1 MINKYTGMLLI
12 ILASIQSYAQSINS
26 SVLDAEDRYR
36 QNSWVDSVYNQMTIE
51 EKVGQLIIVFTD
63 SKPSEEEPERI
74 ESLIND
80 QHIGGLLFSVGS
92 PKRQLELTRR
102 YQASSKIPV
111 LMTMDAEWGLS
122 M

>member
-36 QNSWVDSVYNQMTIE
+36 QNSWVDSVYNQMTLK

-80 QHIGGLLFSVGS
+80 
-92 PKRQLELTRR
+92 
-102 YQASSKIPV
+102 
-111 LMTMDAEWGLS
+111 
-122 M
+122 

>member
-36 QNSWVDSVYNQMTIE
+36 QNSWVDSVYNQMTLE

-63 SKPSEEEPERI
+63 STRFTFPFFLVYLHMGRGMY
-74 ESLIND
+74 N
-80 QHIGGLLFSVGS
+80 FSYML
-92 PKRQLELTRR
+92 PRR
-102 YQASSKIPV
+102 A
-111 LMTMDAEWGLS
+111 A
-122 M
+122 